1 MAKKFTAPEDLKAL
15 EADALEAAMK
25 EAFERAKEIRPADVK
40 DADEE
45 TLEELRGITAFVQAA
60 KAENDERVAAEEA
73 IQAELAEMARILD
86 EGLEAPAEEAEG
98 EEDAPAE
105 EGAPAEDAP
114 AEEEEAAAAAPELV
128 AASARKAPIRS
139 KSIAA
144 RAAKNAPAEKNTA
157 MAQVE
162 KTMSRV
168 FAASDVP
175 EVGGKQFTEFS
186 DAASAITRRLNSL
199 PDGYQENVYD
209 RKSALQIHLPENEFS
224 TSNPKYR
231 GKDITDLINDASQE
245 ARLPGGSLV
254 AAGGWGAPS
263 ERSLDF
269 CEIESLDGLISMP
282 EVTIT
287 RGGLEW
293 TRGPNFGDV
302 VNSTVGFW
310 DMTEAVAEAGTELK
324 TFIRPEVPEFE
335 EARLDVV
342 GVGMK
347 NGLLLRQGWPELVER
362 WAKLVLMA
370 HQFKLA
376 QKKIKQI
383 RGLTGAAVAMNRG
396 FGNALD
402 IFHIIEMLANGE
414 RQRLML
420 SPTQTLEAIMPWW
433 VKSVIR
439 IDLANRAGVDTV
451 TVTDAQIESHF
462 TQRNIKVQWLKAF
475 QDLAI
480 DPTTGL
486 VLSYPETVE
495 IIFYPAGTF
504 VAGVSPIISLD
515 TIYDSTLLERNDYIH
530 LFAEQGVMMTNPCND
545 GKRVTIPLP
554 ANGRRAIDDIAR
566 NFGAAQAPVVPAG

>member
-1 MAKKFTAPEDLKAL
+1 MAKFTAPENLKEL
-15 EADALEAAMK
+15 EAADLEAAMK
-25 EAFERAKEIRPADVK
+25 AAFERAKEIRPADVK

-60 KAENDERVAAEEA
+60 KAENDERVAIEETLN
-73 IQAELAEMARILD
+73 AELAEMDRILE
-86 EGLEAPAEEAEG
+86 EGIGAP

-105 EGAPAEDAP
+105 GDAPAEDAP
-114 AEEEEAAAAAPELV
+114 AEDAPAEDAPVVEEEEAASAAPELV
-128 AASARKAPIRS
+128 TASSRKAPIRS
-139 KSIAA
+139 KSVAA
-144 RAAKNAPAEKNTA
+144 RAAKNAPAPAPSPMDQVNA
-157 MAQVE
+157 MS
-162 KTMSRV
+162 KV
-168 FAASDVP
+168 FAANDVP
-175 EVGGKQFTEFS
+175 GFKSGQEFSNFS
-186 DAASAITRRLNSL
+186 DASKAITSRLNAL
-199 PDGYQENVYD
+199 PEGFQPGV
-209 RKSALQIHLPENEFS
+209 RQRTSALQIQLPDNEFS
-224 TSNPKYR
+224 TSNSKYK
-231 GKDITDLINDASQE
+231 GKDITELINDAADE

-269 CEIESLDGLISMP
+269 CEIESLDGLISVP

-287 RGGLEW
+287 RGGTEW
-293 TRGPNFGDV
+293 TRGPGFGDV
-302 VNSTVGFW
+302 VNSSVGFW
-310 DMTEAVAEAGTELK
+310 DMTEAVAEAGLELK
-324 TFIRPEVPEFE
+324 TFIRPEVPEFQ

-362 WAKLVLMA
+362 WAKLTLMA
-370 HQFKLA
+370 HQYKLA
-376 QKKIKQI
+376 AKKVAQI
-383 RGLTGAAVAMNRG
+383 RGLTGPAVNMTQG

-420 SPTQTLEAIMPWW
+420 SPNQTLEALMPWW

-475 QDLAI
+475 QDLVI
-480 DPTTGL
+480 DANGL
-486 VLSYPETVE
+486 VTKYPDSVE

-530 LFAEQGVMMTNPCND
+530 LFVEQGVLMTNPCND
-545 GKRVTIPLP
+545 GKRVTIPLA
-554 ANGRRAIDDIAR
+554 ANGRRAIDNITR
-566 NFGAAQAPVVPAG
+566 NFGAAAV

>member
-1 MAKKFTAPEDLKAL
+1 MAKKFTAPEDLAAL

-25 EAFERAKEIRPADVK
+25 EAFDRAKEIRPADVK

-45 TLEELRGITAFVQAA
+45 TLEELRSITAFVQAA
-60 KAENDERVAAEEA
+60 KAENDARVAAEEQV
-73 IQAELAEMARILD
+73 QAELAELDRILE
-86 EGLEAPAEEAEG
+86 EGIGAPAEAEG
-98 EEDAPAE
+98 EGEGDDDAPAEDAPAE
-105 EGAPAEDAP
+105 EAP

-144 RAAKNAPAEKNTA
+144 RAAKNAPVEKNTP
-157 MAQVE
+157 MDQVE
-162 KTMSRV
+162 KAMSRV

-175 EVGGKQFTEFS
+175 EVGGKQFSEFS
-186 DAASAITRRLNSL
+186 DAAGAIVRRLNAL
-199 PDGYQENVYD
+199 PDGYQEGVYD

-224 TSNPKYR
+224 TANPKYR
-231 GKDITDLINDASQE
+231 NKDITDLIGDASKE

-263 ERSLDF
+263 ERSLEF
-269 CEIESLDGLISMP
+269 CEIESLDGLISVP

-302 VNSTVGFW
+302 VNSAVGFW
-310 DMTEAVAEAGTELK
+310 DMTEAVAEAGQELK

-362 WAKLVLMA
+362 WAKLTLMA

-376 QKKIKQI
+376 QKKVGQI
-383 RGLTGAAVAMNRG
+383 RALTGPAVEMNRG

-420 SPTQTLEAIMPWW
+420 SPTQTLEALMPWW

-439 IDLANRAGVDTV
+439 IDLANRAGVDTI

-475 QDLAI
+475 QDLEI
-480 DPTTGL
+480 DQTTGL
-486 VLSYPETVE
+486 VLSYPENVE

-530 LFAEQGVMMTNPCND
+530 LFAEQGVLMTNPCND
-545 GKRVTIPLP
+545 GKRVTIPFS

-566 NFGAAQAPVVPAG
+566 DFGTAVAGG